1 MGNNKVLSILGDK
14 IVDLEIRQGFISSIV
29 EEISDPDLLIT
40 YGLREAIY
48 GYYATLDEMG
58 KFHCRVA
65 NCLKPQLILDKRL
78 MAITTKDGEYIGI
91 SSLGLSSETIG
102 ILMAT
107 NKRVILCADHIAPS
121 ILNPRYEESPEK
133 FALLKFPGKK
143 SSNKRPKP
151 RKK

>member
-1 MGNNKVLSILGDK
+1 MSNKVLSILGDK
-14 IVDLEIRQGFISSIV
+14 IVDLEIRMGFISSIV

-65 NCLKPQLILDKRL
+65 DCLKPQLILDKRL
-78 MAITTKDGEYIGI
+78 MAINTKNGEYIGI
-91 SSLGLSSETIG
+91 NSLGLSSETFE

-121 ILNPRYEESPEK
+121 ILNPRYEDSPEN
-133 FALLKFPGKK
+133 FSLLKFTRKK
-143 SSNKRPKP
+143 SPNKRPRP
-151 RKK
+151 AKK